1 MSEPRWRIVQADLR
15 NADLMQL
22 VGSGYHA
29 VLCDPPY
36 GLAPDGKART
46 WDDLDGADGR
56 GFMGKAW
63 DAAVPGATFWRNVRR
78 CLRPGAHLL
87 AFGGTRTYHRLVCGI
102 EDAGLEVRDQ
112 LAWLYG
118 SGFPK
123 SHDVSKAIDAAAGAE
138 REVVGH
144 RHVTNA
150 AQGKGLGHGSLV
162 GGKVQAGL
170 IDVTAPATP
179 EAVRWNG
186 YGTALKP
193 AHEPIVLAREP
204 LDGTV
209 AHNALTHG
217 CGGLAIDASRVA
229 YASDADREA
238 LAKAVE
244 LVRAKGGVR
253 NNSWANTSDLS
264 GANPAS
270 EKGRWPANV
279 LLDEAAAEML
289 DEQSGERPGMSGGGK
304 HREGYGGGMF
314 GSIDC
319 THTARGDTGGAS
331 RFFYV
336 AKANRSEREAG
347 CDAFERHI
355 VGSLQG
361 GGTDA
366 NDPVSKRFTK
376 VASNVHP
383 TVKPIELATYLA
395 RMLLPPPGPEP
406 RRILV
411 PFSGSGSE
419 MIGAVLA
426 GWDEVV
432 GVEMSE
438 EYIAI
443 ATARLKHWAKRTAP
457 KKKTTKPQPRKTS
470 MPVQM
475 EMF

>member
-15 NADLMQL
+15 TADMVQL

-36 GLAPDGKART
+36 GLSHDGKART

-87 AFGGTRTYHRLVCGI
+87 AFGGTRTYHRLACAV
-102 EDAGLEVRDQ
+102 EDAGFEVRDM
-112 LAWLYG
+112 LSWIYG

-123 SHDVSKAIDAAAGAE
+123 SLNVRTATNN
-138 REVVGH
+138 EVW
-144 RHVTNA
+144 
-150 AQGKGLGHGSLV
+150 S
-162 GGKVQAGL
+162 
-170 IDVTAPATP
+170 
-179 EAVRWNG
+179 G

-193 AHEPIVLAREP
+193 ACEPAVLARKP
-204 LDGTV
+204 LSGTV
-209 AHNALTHG
+209 AANALEHG
-217 CGGLAIDASRVA
+217 CGALAIDASRIA
-229 YASDADREA
+229 YASEADRAAMSAGVEA
-238 LAKAVE
+238 I
-244 LVRAKGGVR
+244 RAKGGQWEH
-253 NNSWANTSDLS
+253 SWANTCDLS
-264 GANPAS
+264 GANPAHAA
-270 EKGRWPANV
+270 GRWPANV
-279 LLDEAAAEML
+279 LLDEAAAAML
-289 DEQSGERPGMSGGGK
+289 DEQSGESVSTPFRANVASGGILPFSF
-304 HREGYGGGMF
+304 RTAGGF
-314 GSIDC
+314 SDS
-319 THTARGDTGGAS
+319 GGAS
-331 RFFYV
+331 RFFYT
-336 AKANRSEREAG
+336 AKASRSEREAG
-347 CDAFERHI
+347 CDELPPVVRRITDGHGRGEINTSKA
-355 VGSLQG
+355 SDG
-361 GGTDA
+361 GVRENRPTA
-366 NDPVSKRFTK
+366 NH
-376 VASNVHP
+376 HP

-432 GVEMSE
+432 GVEMSQ

-457 KKKTTKPQPRKTS
+457 KKKTTKPQLRKRA

-475 EMF
+475 EMFG

>member
-15 NADLMQL
+15 TADLAQL

-36 GLAPDGKART
+36 GLSPDGRART

-56 GFMGKAW
+56 GFMNKAW
-63 DAAVPGATFWRNVRR
+63 DAAVPGATFWRSVRR

-138 REVVGH
+138 RKVIGTRVKRGMGGSQ
-144 RHVTNA
+144 TF
-150 AQGKGLGHGSLV
+150 AQDAWTSANV
-162 GGKVQAGL
+162 GL
-170 IDVTAPATP
+170 INLDVTAPATP

-217 CGGLAIDASRVA
+217 CGALAIDATRVA
-229 YASDADREA
+229 HDGSGRWGAGKRP
-238 LAKAVE
+238 
-244 LVRAKGGVR
+244 GGFGDVG
-253 NNSWANTSDLS
+253 AAIGS
-264 GANPAS
+264 GGPNGAFNPA
-270 EKGRWPANV
+270 GRWPANV
-279 LLDEAAAEML
+279 LLDKAAAEML
-289 DEQSGERPGMSGGGK
+289 DER
-304 HREGYGGGMF
+304 
-314 GSIDC
+314 
-319 THTARGDTGGAS
+319 DTGGAS
-331 RFFYV
+331 RFFYI
-336 AKANRSEREAG
+336 AKASRSEREAG
-347 CDAFERHI
+347 CDELPTLATVRYNVE
-355 VGSLQG
+355 QG
-361 GGTDA
+361 QGQLPQQTPRKATAQG
-366 NDPVSKRFTK
+366 NH
-376 VASNVHP
+376 HP

-457 KKKTTKPQPRKTS
+457 KKKTTKPQPRKRA

>member
-15 NADLMQL
+15 TADMVQL

-36 GLAPDGKART
+36 GLSPDGKART

-87 AFGGTRTYHRLVCGI
+87 AFGGTRTCHRLVCGI

-123 SHDVSKAIDAAAGAE
+123 SHDVSKAIDASAGAE
-138 REVVGH
+138 RKVVGH

-150 AQGKGLGHGSLV
+150 AQGKGIGHGSLV

-170 IDVTAPATP
+170 IDVTVPATP
-179 EAVRWNG
+179 DAARWNG

-217 CGGLAIDASRVA
+217 CGALAIDASRVGTSKCVPWSPRSRTDRIFGA
-229 YASDADREA
+229 YGAQ
-238 LAKAVE
+238 
-244 LVRAKGGVR
+244 
-253 NNSWANTSDLS
+253 S
-264 GANPAS
+264 GTETGHDPNI
-270 EKGRWPANV
+270 GRWPANV

-289 DEQSGERPGMSGGGK
+289 DER
-304 HREGYGGGMF
+304 
-314 GSIDC
+314 
-319 THTARGDTGGAS
+319 DTGGAS
-331 RFFYV
+331 RFFYI
-336 AKANRSEREAG
+336 AKASRGEREAG
-347 CDAFERHI
+347 CDELPTLATVRYS
-355 VGSLQG
+355 VGQG
-361 GGTDA
+361 QGPLPQQTPRKATAQG
-366 NDPVSKRFTK
+366 NH
-376 VASNVHP
+376 HP

-432 GVEMSE
+432 GVEMVE

-457 KKKTTKPQPRKTS
+457 KKKTTKPQLRKRT

-475 EMF
+475 EMFG